1 MSSNFD
7 GNPFDLDKPKSH
19 RHRHHR
25 ARLSA
30 PELHHITITFEDHP
44 MAIAGSNVPVITLTI
59 TLPTTRVDGTAAPL
73 SQIGSVTIL
82 RDSGSGPVPLGSVI
96 NGPFSGPTVGSTDAA
111 PATGTDTYSFFATD
125 TTGTQGVTSAP
136 VSVTV
141 AGAPPLA
148 QLSAGS
154 MTAVSSAAG
163 GTTPPAGVPPT
174 ITTQPQAT
182 SVALGSPATFT
193 VVAAGDAPLSY
204 QWSENNVAIAGATSA
219 TLVTAPTTAADN
231 QAVFTVQV
239 TNASGSATSAPA
251 ILTAS

>member
-1 MSSNFD
+1 MNIWEEAEEF
-7 GNPFDLDKPKSH
+7 F
-19 RHRHHR
+19 RHHHHHR

-30 PELHHITITFEDHP
+30 PELHHISITFKESP
-44 MAIAGSNVPVITLTI
+44 MAIAGTNTPVIALTI
-59 TLPTTRVDGTAAPL
+59 TLPTTRIDGTAAPL
-73 SQIGSVTIL
+73 SQIASVTIL
-82 RDSGSGPVPLGSVI
+82 RDSGSGPVALGSVI
-96 NGPFSGPTVGSTDAA
+96 AGPFSGPTVSSTDAA

-125 TTGTQGVTSAP
+125 TAGTQGVTSAP

-141 AGAPPLA
+141 AGQAPLA

-154 MTAVSSAAG
+154 MTAVSSATGSTG
-163 GTTPPAGVPPT
+163 GTGVPPT

-182 SVALGSPATFT
+182 SVALGATATFS
-193 VVAAGDAPLSY
+193 VVAAGDPPLAY

-219 TLVTAPTTAADN
+219 TLVTAPTVAADN
-231 QAVFTVQV
+231 QAAFTVQV

>member
-1 MSSNFD
+1 
-7 GNPFDLDKPKSH
+7 
-19 RHRHHR
+19 
-25 ARLSA
+25 
-30 PELHHITITFEDHP
+30 

-82 RDSGSGPVPLGSVI
+82 RDSGSGPVPLGSII
-96 NGPFSGPTVGSTDAA
+96 NGPFSGPTVTSNDAA

-125 TTGTQGVTSAP
+125 TAGVQGVTSAP

-154 MTAVSSAAG
+154 MTAVSSASAP
-163 GTTPPAGVPPT
+163 TGVPPT

-193 VVAAGDAPLSY
+193 VVAAGDAPLAY
-204 QWSENNVAIAGATSA
+204 QWSENNVAIAGATAA